1 MRKALLLVL
10 IPLFF
15 AACSNNV
22 TESGDSKMTEL
33 QALNAKYA
41 PVEVSAKL
49 EGLNENEQL
58 LLSKLIEAARAIDV
72 IYWKQA
78 SKDGLKV
85 RSELAASTDEAD
97 KLKLRFLNIN
107 KFGFDRLDGNKP
119 FLGEA
124 PLPKGAT
131 FYPEDLT
138 VSELEQYVADHPEAK
153 EALYGLCTVVQRD
166 GAELKAVPYSELY
179 KEELT
184 KAATLLR
191 EAAALAE
198 EETLKTYLELRA
210 DALVSDNY
218 FESDMAWMD
227 LKGKF
232 DIVIGAIE
240 VYEDGLMGLKAAYES
255 YVLVKDQAA
264 SDELESYIGSMEEMQ
279 QNLPVDAKF
288 KQRQVQLGSSVGV
301 FTQVFTAGQC
311 EGGSKTIAISL
322 PNDPKVREAKGAR
335 KVMLKN
341 AIDAK
346 FTKILRP
353 IADRM
358 MAEEQKDLVDI
369 NFFFSNTLL
378 HEISHSLGNDYI
390 LDAEGNATEIQIEE
404 KLKDFGTSIEECK
417 ADIGGLY
424 AADVMVKKGLMED
437 ADLEKAYATYTAG
450 IFRSVRFGAASA
462 HGKANALTINWLLEK
477 EGVSVNEEGKY
488 MVNKDKFH
496 AAIEELLSTVLTIQ
510 HTGDYEGAKAL
521 FDKYGK
527 LPADITSKLEAMTD
541 IPVDIEFI
549 WS

>member
-22 TESGDSKMTEL
+22 TETGDNEMTEFK
-33 QALNAKYA
+33 ALNEKYA
-41 PVEVSAKL
+41 PVEISAKL
-49 EGLNENEQL
+49 DGLTEKEQQL
-58 LLSKLIEAARAIDV
+58 LGKLIEAARAIDV

-78 SKDGLKV
+78 SKDGLEL
-85 RSELAASTDEAD
+85 RSQLAASDAELD

-107 KFGFDRLDGNKP
+107 KFGFDRLNGNQP
-119 FLGEA
+119 FLGEK

-138 VSELEQYVADHPEAK
+138 VEELESYVAEHPEEK

-166 GAELKAVPYSELY
+166 GEKLKAVPYSEIY

-184 KAATLLR
+184 KAANLLK
-191 EAAALAE
+191 EAAELAD
-198 EETLKTYLELRA
+198 EETLKNYLNLRA
-210 DALVSDNY
+210 DALLSDNY

-264 SDELESYIGSMEEMQ
+264 SEELENYISSMEEMQ

-288 KQRQVQLGSSVGV
+288 KQRKVQLGSSVGV

-346 FTKILRP
+346 FEKILRP

-358 MAEEQKDLVDI
+358 MVAEQKELVDRD
-369 NFFFSNTLL
+369 FFFSNTLL

-390 LDAEGNATEIQIEE
+390 LDENGESTGIQIEE
-404 KLKDFGTSIEECK
+404 KLKEFGTSIEECK

-424 AADVMVKKGLMED
+424 AADVMVKKGLMTD
-437 ADLEKAYATYTAG
+437 ADVEKAYATYTAG

-462 HGKANALTINWLLEK
+462 HGKANALTINWLLDK
-477 EGVSVNEEGKY
+477 GGVSVNDEGKY
-488 MVNKDKFH
+488 MVHKDEFH
-496 AAIEELLSTVLTIQ
+496 AAIEELLATVLTLQ

-527 LPADITSKLEAMTD
+527 LPADITTKLEAMTD